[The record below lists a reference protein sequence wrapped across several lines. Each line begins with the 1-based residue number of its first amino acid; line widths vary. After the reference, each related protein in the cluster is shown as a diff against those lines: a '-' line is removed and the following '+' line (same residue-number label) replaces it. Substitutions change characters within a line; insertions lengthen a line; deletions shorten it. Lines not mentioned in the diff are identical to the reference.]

1 MKIKDTYHRMVITDD
16 TGADTNLGNQMVA
29 LTRHDEIK
37 SVTLVRGTAF
47 VSGANN
53 VLLQTK

>member
-16 TGADTNLGNQMVA
+16 TGADTHLGDKMVA
-29 LTRHDEIK
+29 KTRHDKIE